1 MAGCTADTTDDACRL
16 VEMASRLGAVEVMVA
31 PPRRPDWT
39 RDELREHFGRVV
51 AATSGSVMIQ
61 DAPFAT
67 GVELGV
73 EFVLELAESFSNVGS
88 YKVEALPYW
97 SNAVRA
103 RQVAGERL
111 RVLGGHGGLYLL
123 DVLDSGADG
132 LIPGCDVTRHLVDA
146 WAAFE
151 AGDRERAD
159 RLYQRILPF
168 LVYEAQSLGLLVGG
182 AKALLKARG
191 VIANTASRLPDARLS
206 NASLQRLKSTA
217 VACGLLPGEGEVA
230 HASEGGRGAR

>member
-1 MAGCTADTTDDACRL
+1 
-16 VEMASRLGAVEVMVA
+16 MASRLGAVEVMVA

-111 RVLGGHGGLYLL
+111 LILKDGHCLREETLAFCDRARARFAGQIEAEQFLTIFE
-123 DVLDSGADG
+123 
-132 LIPGCDVTRHLVDA
+132 LIRAGFGVSIVPEMARSLSAGCRLIGIEPKASRRIGYIRLERRYVSKALEAFTGFLRE
-146 WAAFE
+146 AA
-151 AGDRERAD
+151 RER
-159 RLYQRILPF
+159 
-168 LVYEAQSLGLLVGG
+168 
-182 AKALLKARG
+182 K
-191 VIANTASRLPDARLS
+191 
-206 NASLQRLKSTA
+206 
-217 VACGLLPGEGEVA
+217 
-230 HASEGGRGAR
+230 